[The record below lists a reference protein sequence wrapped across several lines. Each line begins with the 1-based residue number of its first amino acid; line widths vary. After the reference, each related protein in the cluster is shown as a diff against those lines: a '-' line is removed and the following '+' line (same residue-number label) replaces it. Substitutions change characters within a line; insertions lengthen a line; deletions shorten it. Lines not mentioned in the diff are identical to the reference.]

1 MKNIYQPIYKSQADK
16 SQVNKQQVN
25 KQQQIKD
32 IASKLFEQ
40 KTKRT
45 KLIKQTNKNNK
56 PTNKNG
62 K

>member
-16 SQVNKQQVN
+16 SQVNKQYVN
-25 KQQQIKD
+25 KQYVNKLQVNELQQIKD

-45 KLIKQTNKNNK
+45 NE
-56 PTNKNG
+56 
-62 K
+62 